1 MKDQLQKSFYYIFRD
16 LFYAGILYAIAYKL
30 DSILLP
36 AWIHWPLWFIWAFCQ
51 GAVITGLWVIAHE
64 CGHQAFSPYK
74 WLNDTVGTLFHSLLL
89 VPYHPWRISHSTHHK
104 NTNHIEKD
112 EVFRPITKKEYQS
125 STSLRTLNEALE
137 HSPILML
144 LYISFMELFGWQIYL
159 LTHATGRN
167 YGRFTNHFLPSSPIF
182 EKKDRNDVIS
192 SNISLLFVLAG
203 LVFLGYE
210 YSFLF
215 VFKYYIMPYCWVN
228 FWLITITLLQHTD
241 TYIPHTSGDQWSFLR
256 GALLTVDRDYGIF
269 NYLHHNIGDSHVA
282 HHLFSTMPHYHAKE
296 ATKYLRSILGEH
308 YLRDNTP
315 FWIALWNVSN
325 RCRFVEHRD
334 SADVYHW
341 SNAKQLAAKK
351 S

>member
-1 MKDQLQKSFYYIFRD
+1 
-16 LFYAGILYAIAYKL
+16 
-30 DSILLP
+30 LLGK
-36 AWIHWPLWFIWAFCQ
+36 F
-51 GAVITGLWVIAHE
+51 
-64 CGHQAFSPYK
+64 
-74 WLNDTVGTLFHSLLL
+74 
-89 VPYHPWRISHSTHHK
+89 
-104 NTNHIEKD
+104 
-112 EVFRPITKKEYQS
+112 
-125 STSLRTLNEALE
+125 
-137 HSPILML
+137 
-144 LYISFMELFGWQIYL
+144 
-159 LTHATGRN
+159 
-167 YGRFTNHFLPSSPIF
+167 
-182 EKKDRNDVIS
+182 
-192 SNISLLFVLAG
+192 
-203 LVFLGYE
+203 
-210 YSFLF
+210 
-215 VFKYYIMPYCWVN
+215 